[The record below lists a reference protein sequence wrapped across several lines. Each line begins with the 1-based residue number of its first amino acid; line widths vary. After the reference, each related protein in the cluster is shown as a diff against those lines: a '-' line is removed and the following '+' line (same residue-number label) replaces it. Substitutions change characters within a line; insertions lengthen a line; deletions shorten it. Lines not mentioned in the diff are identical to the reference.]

1 MHSQP
6 ISSPT
11 REAEAATDA
20 LILDL
25 LVSGGSALWTIDELA
40 REVGHALDTKDAV
53 ARLSAAGLLHRCG
66 EFVLAS
72 RAGAR
77 TRELLASEVA

>member
-1 MHSQP
+1 MQAQP

-20 LILDL
+20 LVLDL
-25 LVSGGSALWTIDELA
+25 LLRDGPALWTVDELA
-40 REVGHALDTKDAV
+40 REVGHALDTKDAM
-53 ARLSAAGLLHRCG
+53 ARLEAAGLLHRCG

-72 RAGAR
+72 RAGVRA
-77 TRELLASEVA
+77 RELSDPVS